1 MNDKTPAQV
10 NAPLS
15 AIIPDVYIYI
25 GGVLII
31 VLIIAV
37 IYLIW
42 YHNREVKGIM
52 DDYES
57 EIRKLQARMR
67 KLQEGSKVTV
77 RNQLANQHQS
87 DVKITEGK
95 ANLSAQQDKEEEIAL
110 QKQSAEIEDVKEE
123 EASQIHY
130 TYITPS
136 SKERFVESSRGPEKS
151 FFRMWKD
158 GNIFKYEFSGN
169 VDKALA
175 NLNAVFDDTCYLQGS
190 QMNAKGIENVSS
202 GELDKQLNIIKKA
215 VIKLVE

>member
-42 YHNREVKGIM
+42 HHNREVKGII

-67 KLQEGSKVTV
+67 KLQEGSKITV
-77 RNQLANQHQS
+77 RNQLANQHRS
-87 DVKITEGK
+87 DVKTTEEK
-95 ANLSAQQDKEEEIAL
+95 ANLSVQQDIEDDIAL
-110 QKQSAEIEDVKEE
+110 QKQSAEIEDVKE

-190 QMNAKGIENVSS
+190 QMNAKSIENVSS